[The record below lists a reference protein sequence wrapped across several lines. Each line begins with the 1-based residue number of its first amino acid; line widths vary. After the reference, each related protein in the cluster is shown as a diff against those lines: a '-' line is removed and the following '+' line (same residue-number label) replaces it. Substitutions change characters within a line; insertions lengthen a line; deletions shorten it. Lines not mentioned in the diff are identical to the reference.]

1 MVGSTCDTTV
11 NSDFSL
17 EFTSAGQLD
26 YAVWEGGLRTNAMCA
41 WIKTTDQQNYGTV
54 FSYAT
59 DEEANSLTLT
69 DYSGFVLYVNGAK
82 VVTDVT
88 ANEGRWQLICATW
101 NSPDGQ
107 WRIYSDGE
115 LKDKGSDWPAI
126 RRSIPT
132 GPSSSARSRTSA
144 PEGSAMPNPSSA
156 SCTASSCGIRSWT
169 TNKSPA

>member
-1 MVGSTCDTTV
+1 MVGSTCDTAV

-26 YAVWEGGLRTNAMCA
+26 YAVWEGGLRTNARPLRQMPMCA

-59 DEEANSLTLT
+59 DDEANSLTLT
-69 DYSGFVLYVNGAK
+69 DYSGFVLYVNDAK

-88 ANEGRWQLICATW
+88 ANDGRWQLICATW

-115 LKDKGSDWPAI
+115 LKDKGFGLASNS
-126 RRSIPT
+126 SIH
-132 GPSSSARSRTSA
+132 
-144 PEGSAMPNPSSA
+144 PNGTFILGQEKDVRAGGFSNAESFV
-156 SCTASSCGIRSWT
+156 G
-169 TNKSPA
+169 KLYGVEL